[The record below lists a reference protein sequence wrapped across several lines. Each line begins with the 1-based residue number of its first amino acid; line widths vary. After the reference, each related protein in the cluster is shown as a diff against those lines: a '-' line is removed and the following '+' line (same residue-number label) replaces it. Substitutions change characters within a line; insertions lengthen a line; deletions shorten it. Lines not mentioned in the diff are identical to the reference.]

1 MVIDLEVAIKKEY
14 VLVAVYIPEGIYW
27 DGSFYYIDKQ
37 IPDGTSIDSW
47 MVLRALRVIYT
58 VIKDINSIGKGSQGD
73 FIVAKVGDDGK
84 ISYNY

>member
-1 MVIDLEVAIKKEY
+1 
-14 VLVAVYIPEGIYW
+14 
-27 DGSFYYIDKQ
+27 
-37 IPDGTSIDSW
+37 

-58 VIKDINSIGKGSQGD
+58 VIKDISSIGKGSQGN